1 MQFTDIADSKLN
13 SSYQKLSNSPLMDGQ
28 SVICGV
34 GSAFPE
40 KKYTQNEVKQL
51 LGINNPTVHKL
62 LRAEH
67 IQSRHLYLPD
77 PPTSGL
83 AIHDESAEEL
93 NQKFDRGVLDI
104 GVKAVKNA
112 LEKSQISGADIDY
125 LICVTSTGFRLPGI
139 SAMISRSLG
148 FKSDLYRLDIVGMGC
163 NAGMTALRTA
173 STLSS
178 QGMVGVVLCCE
189 ICSAI
194 YVRDESIRTG
204 VVNSLFGDGATSVVV
219 APKNQ
224 PSLVRS
230 NKNNDG
236 HPSIEMIDFASLTL
250 SDQHEA
256 MRFEW
261 NELQKK
267 WSFCLSKQIPFVV
280 GDNIIHPI
288 KSLLQKNNLKKEEIT
303 HWTIHTG
310 GAAVIDGV
318 IRNLNLTEWDLRHT
332 RSVLRD
338 YGNITSGSF
347 LVSLERLLGESQAIK
362 NNDLGVFAAMGPGAT
377 LEVGLVRYHL

>member
-1 MQFTDIADSKLN
+1 MQFTDIAESKLN
-13 SSYQKLSNSPLMDGQ
+13 SSHPKLNNVPLMAGS
-28 SVICGV
+28 SVIRGV

-62 LRAEH
+62 LRADH
-67 IQSRHLYLPD
+67 IQNRHLYLPE
-77 PPTSGL
+77 PPTPGM
-83 AIHDESAEEL
+83 AI
-93 NQKFDRGVLDI
+93 
-104 GVKAVKNA
+104 
-112 LEKSQISGADIDY
+112 
-125 LICVTSTGFRLPGI
+125 
-139 SAMISRSLG
+139 
-148 FKSDLYRLDIVGMGC
+148 
-163 NAGMTALRTA
+163 
-173 STLSS
+173 
-178 QGMVGVVLCCE
+178 
-189 ICSAI
+189 
-194 YVRDESIRTG
+194 
-204 VVNSLFGDGATSVVV
+204 
-219 APKNQ
+219 
-224 PSLVRS
+224 
-230 NKNNDG
+230 
-236 HPSIEMIDFASLTL
+236 IEMIDFASLTL

-288 KSLLQKNNLKKEEIT
+288 KSLLEKNNLNKEEIA
-303 HWTIHTG
+303 HWAIHTG

-318 IRNLNLTEWDLRHT
+318 IRNLKLTEWDLRHT

-362 NNDLGVFAAMGPGAT
+362 NNDLGIFAAMGPGAT